1 MIRALGHMV
10 DNFVR
15 RNRYMLICMFTVM
28 SLSFIV
34 GCTTNVDV
42 MDDVERAESM
52 LIDNPTEALSIMQS
66 IDASKLKDR
75 ADNAHYALVYSE
87 ACYYNRMLV
96 NSDSLTRIS
105 VDYYDNRDN
114 HDRRARAYFQHAQVL
129 QLNDNLPEA
138 MIALMEALKSLDEH
152 ENLRLRGVVNR
163 TMGDIYRARYCYP
176 NSIVA
181 YSNAYHCFKQ
191 LDLPYH
197 CYYTRYNMGQAVA
210 KMHSYKQA
218 EQFFIEARDYAIET
232 KDMDFLCAVLHE
244 LCDIYLKQ
252 YDYEKCS
259 EVIEIFEEYDCVFWF
274 VSRYYAVCAIVSS
287 EQGDQE
293 TALALVKE
301 AESQQYRDE
310 AIIEEAYYHIHRN
323 SGDAYEALYW
333 LDRINTRLSQTLV
346 SAADQPVLNYQI
358 DLLQTSLEQ
367 EERQMKLSRQRN
379 IAIYLAIAIL
389 LTLIIGFV
397 RGYASKTK
405 RDIQQYIATIHE
417 LQLTTHASSD
427 RLSAAVDKLYNDRL
441 TDLNRL
447 CETYYEHSDTSRHAT
462 KVFEQVRETIESIK
476 SDDARI
482 EELERLVNSCRGNIM
497 QKLREQCPRLN
508 SKEQRVVLYSYAGFS
523 SRAICIFMETNPVA
537 LSKIKYRIKLKIKEC
552 EAKDADLLISSI
564 GDR

>member
-1 MIRALGHMV
+1 MIRAFGYIV
-10 DNFVR
+10 DNIVR
-15 RNRYMLICMFTVM
+15 RNRHILLCMFAVM
-28 SLSFIV
+28 SLSFVI
-34 GCTTNVDV
+34 GCTTNADV

-52 LIDNPTEALSIMQS
+52 LIDNPTEALSIMQN
-66 IDASKLKDR
+66 IDNSKVKTKS
-75 ADNAHYALVYSE
+75 DNAYYSLVYSE

-114 HDRRARAYFQHAQVL
+114 HDLRARAFFQHAQVL
-129 QLNDNLPEA
+129 QLNDSLPEA
-138 MIALMEALKSLDEH
+138 MIALMESLKSLEKH

-181 YSNAYHCFKQ
+181 YSNAYQCFKQ

-197 CYYTRYNMGQAVA
+197 CYYTRYNMGQASA
-210 KMHSYKQA
+210 KMHSYVQA
-218 EQFFIEARDYAIET
+218 EQLFIEARDYAIENNN
-232 KDMDFLCAVLHE
+232 MDFLCAVLHE
-244 LCDIYLKQ
+244 LCDIYLNQ
-252 YDYEKCS
+252 YDYEKCG
-259 EVIEIFEEYDCVFWF
+259 EVVELFEEYDCVLWF
-274 VSRYYAVCAIVSS
+274 TSRYYAVCAIVSS

-293 TALALVKE
+293 RAFALVKE
-301 AESQQYRDE
+301 AENQQYRDE

-323 SGDAYEALYW
+323 SGDIDKALYW
-333 LDRINTRLSQTLV
+333 LSRINSRLENSLV
-346 SAADQPVLNYQI
+346 SASDQPVLNYQI
-358 DLLQTSLEQ
+358 NLLQTSLEQ
-367 EERQMKLSRQRN
+367 EEQRMKLSRQRN

-389 LTLIIGFV
+389 ITLVIGFV
-397 RGYASKTK
+397 RGYATKTK

-427 RLSAAVDKLYNDRL
+427 KLSAAVDKLYNDRL

-462 KVFEQVRETIESIK
+462 KVFEEVRQTIESIK
-476 SDDARI
+476 GDDTRI

-537 LSKIKYRIKLKIKEC
+537 LSKMKYRIKLKIKEC
-552 EAKDADLLISSI
+552 EAKDAEILISSL
-564 GDR
+564 GDH